1 MSINMVDNSYPKTN
15 IYSESI
21 IWQSS
26 KTTIAACLSSYHP
39 QGSRLF
45 LQTTFKR
52 LQIFHNNKS
61 VCIIS
66 CSDQPHNSQ
75 KLRKTPLFL
84 AQSTKGSK
92 LKITNITMKCPK
104 IHPSLLYVNN
114 KLKKHKQ
121 CHPNIDGR
129 RT

>member
-45 LQTTFKR
+45 LQTTFKS

-61 VCIIS
+61 IVLSLVRINHTILKS
-66 CSDQPHNSQ
+66 CEKH
-75 KLRKTPLFL
+75 TLFL
-84 AQSTKGSK
+84 AQSNKGS
-92 LKITNITMKCPK
+92 NITMKCPN
-104 IHPSLLYVNN
+104 IYPSLLYINN

-121 CHPNIDGR
+121 CHSKIDGR